1 MLIRIPPPNPIRPS
15 EITPERV
22 YDDRRRLVV
31 QLGLGAVA
39 LITGCGRSED
49 AQAER
54 GAAPATTT
62 TVAAAESTPAAAAA
76 SAGSE
81 GRAALEIAKRAEM
94 AGGEQLTPFM
104 DVSTYNN
111 YYEFG
116 TRKDQPSRN
125 AHTLKTRPWTVTVDG
140 ECESPGQFGIEDVVK
155 ASTLEER
162 IYRFRCVEAWSMVV
176 PWVGIPLSSV
186 LARFKPTS
194 KARYVA
200 FQTFYD
206 RQQMPLGRWAGFELP
221 YVEGLRIDEAMHPLT
236 LLTVGLYGREL
247 PNQNGAPLRLVVP
260 WKYGYKSIKSVVR
273 MRFVENEPPTT
284 WNLLQPEE
292 YGFYSNVNPDVSHP
306 RWSQARE
313 RRLGELFKRKTL
325 PYNGYTEVA
334 SLYAGMDPVKF
345 H

>member
-1 MLIRIPPPNPIRPS
+1 MLIRIPPPNPIRS
-15 EITPERV
+15 NEITPERV
-22 YDDRRRLVV
+22 HDDRRRLVA
-31 QLGLGAVA
+31 QLGLSAVA
-39 LITGCGRSED
+39 LITGCGRSEN

-54 GAAPATTT
+54 I
-62 TVAAAESTPAAAAA
+62 AAA
-76 SAGSE
+76 SPTEVAATDDASTVPPESGSE
-81 GRAALEIAKRAEM
+81 GRAALNIAKRSEL
-94 AGGEQLTPFM
+94 AGGEKPTPFM
-104 DVSTYNN
+104 DISTYNN

-116 TRKDQPSRN
+116 TSKDQPARN

-140 ECESPGQFGIEDVVK
+140 ECEAPGQLGIEELVNAK
-155 ASTLEER
+155 TLEER

-176 PWVGIPLSSV
+176 PWVGIPLSDV

-194 KARYVA
+194 KAKYVA

-206 RQQMPLGRWAGFELP
+206 RQQMPLGTWAGFDLP

-236 LLTVGLYGREL
+236 LLTVGLYGRVL

-273 MRFVENEPPTT
+273 MRFVEKEPPTT

-292 YGFYSNVNPDVSHP
+292 YGFYSNVNPEVSHP
-306 RWSQARE
+306 RWSQGRE
-313 RRLGELFKRKTL
+313 RRLGELFKRETL
-325 PYNGYTEVA
+325 LYNGYTQVA
-334 SLYAGMDPVKF
+334 SLYAGMDPVRF